1 MKSKISID
9 FFTELLLYVTLIVLI
24 LVDLLV

>member
-9 FFTELLLYVTLIVLI
+9 FLTELLLYVTLIVLI